1 VPRSV
6 DAYIDRFG
14 PKSDRA
20 SDVEFRR
27 RAGVEGHPRAPVNV
41 YDASFDLHSDWYT
54 APTEEWV
61 VAVFDPSLGFSI
73 GGGTIIHNG
82 FEANFAFSVKYQKNK
97 TGAQGNFIYIEDRP
111 TGEFKVKSNSLKS
124 LSIVGG
130 TIIVET
136 KNATANGVGGYNAR
150 FVGVDN
156 GPGSTDQFGM
166 TLYDSSNAVVP
177 GEDFSGSPATLTGG
191 NIQAAQNPQ

>member
-156 GPGSTDQFGM
+156 GPGSTI
-166 TLYDSSNAVVP
+166 SSA
-177 GEDFSGSPATLTGG
+177 
-191 NIQAAQNPQ
+191 